1 MHCRQSTTSDT
12 HKIND
17 FTVLSFTSYNN
28 NVTMFLSI
36 KEYTILGGDEE
47 LPLGEEFQSLVKC
60 FINNNE
66 KKVVKKYEWT
76 AKLIEN
82 LQ

>member
-1 MHCRQSTTSDT
+1 
-12 HKIND
+12 
-17 FTVLSFTSYNN
+17 
-28 NVTMFLSI
+28 MFLSI